1 MCALPVCLV
10 ADTARSGV
18 QFALRFLSRA
28 LGIRGLVV
36 PRAIVGPIGHTLVLG
51 RRAPTDLRHIEE
63 IPTFQVGASLFRP

>member
-1 MCALPVCLV
+1 MCALPVS
-10 ADTARSGV
+10 ARSSV

-36 PRAIVGPIGHTLVLG
+36 PRAIVGPIGHTVVLG